1 MATHG
6 TVSQYQQSKET
17 WTTYVE
23 RLNHYFIANDVAD
36 EGKKRSI
43 LLSAC
48 GSSTYKLIRSLV
60 EVGQLA
66 TTPYSEITKLVA
78 GYYQP
83 IPSEI
88 VQRYKFNTRVRASGE
103 LIATY
108 VAALRELS
116 EYCNYGDKLHEMLRD
131 RLVCGVNHDTIQR
144 KLLAE
149 TDLTYEKAYTLAQAI
164 EASERD
170 TLDLKGSKNSS
181 APLLPLPEVNYS
193 RTFKHSKGKIPTKR
207 GNPTCYRCGGPHL
220 APACKFIN
228 SECKFCK
235 KKGHIARVCRKAQQE
250 SKVGKET
257 NFVLQDMPEDQ
268 CADHTHSLCVV
279 RDQASD
285 PLHVQVALNTVQ
297 VEMLLD
303 TGASVSLIN
312 LPTYQMLQQHKVV
325 APLQN
330 SSIQLRTYTGQP
342 IRVLGRLPVQAE
354 YMEKLVDVC
363 VHVVEGD
370 GPNLMGRDW
379 LSLLEVNLGEVNLL
393 KNDCLLQTLLNKH
406 CSIFNDELGCMK
418 DMKVRLLIDSTAKPK
433 FFKPRSVPFTLRDK
447 VETELQRLESLGI
460 ISPVKFSKWAAPI
473 VPVVKKNGTV
483 RICGDYKVTANRA
496 TLTESYPLPLVDELM
511 TDLAGGKYFTKLD
524 LSQAYLQLPLDN
536 ESSELLT
543 INTHK
548 GLFKYNRLPFGVSS
562 APAIFQRSME
572 TLLRGLNGVSVY
584 LDDILVTGSTHENHL
599 HNLAAVLEQIEQA
612 GLRLNRSKCFFLQP
626 RLEYLGHV
634 IDEAGRHPTEDK
646 IRAIKEAPAPTNITE
661 LRSFL
666 GMITYYSK
674 FLPNMSTKLTPL
686 YALLAKKKR
695 WSWHTK
701 EEAAFQLAKQALH
714 SDAVLVHFDSSKPLI
729 LACDASQYGIGAVL
743 SHVFEDGR
751 EKPIAYTSRTLNPAE
766 KRYSQLEK
774 EGLAIVSGIKKF
786 HNFLY
791 GRHFIIESDHRPLS
805 FLFNEAKG
813 IPQMASSR
821 IQRWAITLSAYN
833 YTICYKKGKTLCNAD
848 ALSRLPRPVT
858 TATDDTCTELVN
870 LVQHMSSTCV
880 SALHIKD
887 WTTKDPLLS
896 KVRRFIQLGWPNNVT
911 EVPCKPYFSRKG
923 ELSVLDGCIL
933 WGTRVVIPPPGR
945 QPLLKEL
952 HQAHPGVTKMK
963 ALARSYIWWPN
974 MDTDIET
981 LVKTCTECQESR
993 PSPPTAPLHPWEWPA
1008 SPWSRLHI
1016 DFAGPYLGHMFLVL
1030 VDAHSK
1036 WMDVRLMHSI
1046 KAHSTIEQLRMI
1058 FATHGI
1064 PQKIV
1069 SDNGPTFTSQ
1079 EFKTFMT
1086 QNGVLHITSAPYHP
1100 STNGL
1105 AERAVQTF
1113 KQALKRIQGSSIQ
1126 EKLSKFLF
1134 QYRITPHTTTGIAPA
1149 ELLMGRRLRSRLDLL
1164 FPTVSQK
1171 VESKQ
1176 LKQKKEHDATK
1187 PVRTFSI
1194 GDLVY
1199 VEDFTASPQKWI
1211 PGKIVEVTGPLSY
1224 CIELLDGSTVRR
1236 HVDNVIQRCLTDVPT
1251 SPAVLAPTPVSVQPV
1266 DPLALPDLP
1275 SSLDLTQP
1283 VPPLDPPPAR
1293 SPTPPRR
1300 STRTRQKPARFKA

>member
-149 TDLTYEKAYTLAQAI
+149 TDLTYEKAYTLAQAM

-268 CADHTHSLCVV
+268 CADHTHSLCIV

-342 IRVLGRLPVQAE
+342 IRVLGMLPVQAE
-354 YMEKLVDVC
+354 YMGKLVDVC

-1293 SPTPPRR
+1293 TPTPPRR

>member
-131 RLVCGVNHDTIQR
+131 RLVCGVNHDTIQH

-354 YMEKLVDVC
+354 YMGKLVDVC

-981 LVKTCTECQESR
+981 LVKTCTECQESQ

-1236 HVDNVIQRCLTDVPT
+1236 HVDNVIQQCLTDVPT

-1293 SPTPPRR
+1293 TPTPPRR

>member
-257 NFVLQDMPEDQ
+257 NVVLQDMPEDQ
-268 CADHTHSLCVV
+268 CANNTHSLCIV

-342 IRVLGRLPVQAE
+342 IRVLGMLPVQAE
-354 YMEKLVDVC
+354 YMGKLVDVC

-393 KNDCLLQTLLNKH
+393 KNDCILQTLLNKH

-714 SDAVLVHFDSSKPLI
+714 SDAVLVHFDSSKPII

-1149 ELLMGRRLRSRLDLL
+1149 ELLMGRRLRSCLDLL

-1236 HVDNVIQRCLTDVPT
+1236 HVGNVIQRCLTDVPT

-1293 SPTPPRR
+1293 TPTPPRR

>member
-43 LLSAC
+43 LLAAC

-257 NFVLQDMPEDQ
+257 NVVLQDMPEDQ
-268 CADHTHSLCVV
+268 CANNTHSLCIV

-342 IRVLGRLPVQAE
+342 IRVLGMLPVQAE
-354 YMEKLVDVC
+354 YMGKLVDVC

-1293 SPTPPRR
+1293 TPTPPRR

>member
-181 APLLPLPEVNYS
+181 APLLPWPGVNYS
-193 RTFKHSKGKIPTKR
+193 RTFKHSKGKVPTKR

-257 NFVLQDMPEDQ
+257 NVVLQDMPEDQ
-268 CADHTHSLCVV
+268 CANNTHSLCIV

-342 IRVLGRLPVQAE
+342 IRVLGMLPVQAE
-354 YMEKLVDVC
+354 YMGKLVDVC

-1176 LKQKKEHDATK
+1176 LKQKKEYDATK

-1293 SPTPPRR
+1293 TPTPPRR

>member
-207 GNPTCYRCGGPHL
+207 GNPTCYRCGGPHF

-268 CADHTHSLCVV
+268 CADHTHSLCIV

-342 IRVLGRLPVQAE
+342 IRVLGMLPVQAE
-354 YMEKLVDVC
+354 YMGKLVDVC

-393 KNDCLLQTLLNKH
+393 KNDCILQTLLNKH

-858 TATDDTCTELVN
+858 TATEDTCTELVN

-1251 SPAVLAPTPVSVQPV
+1251 SPAILAPTPVSVQPV

-1293 SPTPPRR
+1293 TPTPPRR